1 MMAALLAISAFLLF
15 MVLVFKWTIER
26 CLASDPEADRME
38 VTGTSALP
46 QAAVEEM
53 DAMSAYAEA
62 CNPGPMLALRTHR
75 VLMPHTHMTH
85 GQIKRRVVMGAGFI
99 LAMICLSAWVGGR
112 G

>member
-53 DAMSAYAEA
+53 DATSAYAEA

-75 VLMPHTHMTH
+75 VLMPHQQMSDAD
-85 GQIKRRVVMGAGFI
+85 IKRRVVIGVGFV
-99 LAMICLSAWVGGR
+99 LAMTCLSAWVGAR
-112 G
+112 